1 MATATATLR
10 AAFQDTLARLL
21 RRLLVPVL
29 SILTSLVIGGVIIA
43 LSGSDPIAG
52 YAGLWQGAFG
62 ESKSIIE
69 TLIKTTPYIFAGLA
83 IAVGFRGGLF
93 NIGVEGQ
100 LFVGSIA
107 AVIAGYVVAL
117 PPLLHVTLALMC
129 GALGGALWA
138 AVPGVLKAQTGAHEV
153 ITTIMTNYIALRLI
167 NWTISRGGPLRPPRN
182 PLPETYRVLDSARL
196 PLLIEDTRL
205 HIGVILAVIVAVFIY
220 WLIWRT
226 PLGFEIRTV
235 GLSHSA
241 ARYAGISVKRT
252 VVLTM
257 CFSGALAGLGGAVQV
272 LGLKGFFTTG
282 FNVGLGFD
290 SIAVAMLGG
299 NHPFGVTLSAL
310 LFGTLD
316 AGAATM
322 QLRTQVPRD
331 IVVIIQGLILMFV
344 AAPLL
349 TRELYRLRK
358 PAEEEAAV
366 SISASWGGER
376 G

>member
-1 MATATATLR
+1 MATATASPRTDVPEALVR
-10 AAFQDTLARLL
+10 TL
-21 RRLLVPVL
+21 RRLLVPAL
-29 SILTSLVIGGVIIA
+29 SIVTSLVIGGVIIA

-52 YAGLWQGAFG
+52 YVGLWQGAFG

-83 IAVGFRGGLF
+83 VAMGIRGGLF

-100 LFVGSIA
+100 LFVGSIF
-107 AVIAGYVVAL
+107 AVIAGYVVEL
-117 PPLLHVTLALMC
+117 PPLLHVAFALLC

-138 AVPGVLKAQTGAHEV
+138 AIPGLLRAYTGAHEV
-153 ITTIMTNYIALRLI
+153 ITTIMTNYIALRII

-196 PLLIEDTRL
+196 PVLIPDTRL
-205 HIGVILAVIVAVFIY
+205 HIGVIMAVVAAVVIY
-220 WLIWRT
+220 WLLWRT

-241 ARYAGISVKRT
+241 ARYAGINVKRT

-299 NHPFGVTLSAL
+299 SHPFGVMLSAL

-331 IVVIIQGLILMFV
+331 IVVIVQGLMLMFA

-366 SISASWGGER
+366 SISATWGGER

>member
-1 MATATATLR
+1 MATV
-10 AAFQDTLARLL
+10 AASPRSALLDSLARLL

-29 SILTSLVIGGVIIA
+29 AVITSLVIGGIIIL
-43 LSGSDPIAG
+43 LSGGDPIAG
-52 YAGLWQGAFG
+52 YTGLWQGAFG
-62 ESKSIIE
+62 QTNSIIE
-69 TLIKTTPYIFAGLA
+69 TLIKTAPYIFAGLA
-83 IAVGFRGGLF
+83 VAVGFRGGLF

-107 AVIAGYVVAL
+107 AVIAGHAVSL
-117 PPLLHVTLALMC
+117 PAPLHVIFALAC
-129 GALGGALWA
+129 GALGGAIWA
-138 AVPGVLKAQTGAHEV
+138 AIPGYLKARTGAHEV

-167 NWTISRGGPLRPPRN
+167 NWAISREGPLRDPRN
-182 PLPETYRVLDSARL
+182 PLPETFRVLDTARL
-196 PLLIEDTRL
+196 PVLIEDTRL
-205 HIGVILAVIVAVFIY
+205 HIGVILAVLAAFVVY

-241 ARYAGISVKRT
+241 ARYAGINVRRT

-257 CFSGALAGLGGAVQV
+257 AFSGALAGLGGAVQV

-290 SIAVAMLGG
+290 SIAVAMLGA
-299 NHPFGVTLSAL
+299 NQPFGVMLSAL

-331 IVVIIQGLILMFV
+331 IVVIIQGLMLMFV

-349 TRELYRLRK
+349 TRELFRLRR
-358 PAEEEAAV
+358 PAEEVEAV
-366 SISASWGGER
+366 SISASWGSGRE
-376 G
+376 